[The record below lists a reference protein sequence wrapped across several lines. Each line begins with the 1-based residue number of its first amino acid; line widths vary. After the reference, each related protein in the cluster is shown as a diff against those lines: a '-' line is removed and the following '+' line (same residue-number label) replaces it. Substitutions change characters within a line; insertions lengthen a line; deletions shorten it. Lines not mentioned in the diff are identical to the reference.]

1 MKKEIIDIIT
11 EASKMGAAEMIR
23 RLRPEEDRISQR
35 EAWREFGM
43 AFVKANEHRLS
54 VTKGQGRNA
63 TKWYSRAELV
73 QVQAARDVSRIA
85 ARLESTL

>member
-1 MKKEIIDIIT
+1 MKKEILDIIT
-11 EASKMGAAEMIR
+11 EASKMGAAEMLR
-23 RLRPEEDRISQR
+23 RLRPEDDRISQR

-54 VTKGQGRNA
+54 VTQGQGRNA

-73 QVQAARDVSRIA
+73 QAQAARDVSRIA
-85 ARLESTL
+85 MKLEQTL